1 MDPSRIDVSL
11 RPIMGEKEVAVAW
24 LAERN
29 VRPTK
34 TEWGRYTLEEPGSRS
49 TMGVGIKFLI
59 VDNLGIEDDDD
70 LARSAQSLAATER
83 LDADSE
89 VLGGVE
95 QRLARRD
102 LRLLLPGIVRDGGR
116 LGLLVHLGFSRSV
129 TKPTD

>member
-70 LARSAQSLAATER
+70 LER
-83 LDADSE
+83 VREE
-89 VLGGVE
+89 VVTHPRWDGPPDD
-95 QRLARRD
+95 RRD
-102 LRLLLPGIVRDGGR
+102 G
-116 LGLLVHLGFSRSV
+116 
-129 TKPTD
+129 